1 MNSKNLIL
9 FSALLI
15 TIWLAWR
22 APSEANDVALTARV
36 QNATMQANK
45 TDVAEQFALQTRV
58 IAPSQLDLFGVI
70 KPVEVFKPVIK
81 AVSKPPPP
89 IVPVAPPL
97 PFKLIGRMQV
107 GDGSQVLLNVKDEVT
122 PVAVG
127 DILLGQYKVLTIQN
141 NANSTQ
147 IQMLYLPF
155 NQIQTLNALT
165 TN

>member
-9 FSALLI
+9 FCALLI

-22 APSEANDVALTARV
+22 APSDNGDIALTERV
-36 QNATMQANK
+36 QNTATQVNK
-45 TDVAEQFALQTRV
+45 ADVTEQFALQNRD
-58 IAPSQLDLFGVI
+58 IAPSQVDLFGVE
-70 KPVEVFKPVIK
+70 KPIVVQTITKT
-81 AVSKPPPP
+81 VSKPPPP
-89 IVPVAPPL
+89 VVPVAPPL

-107 GDGSQVLLNVKDEVT
+107 GEGNQVLLNVNNEVT

-127 DILLGQYKVLTIQN
+127 DILLGQYKVLAIQN

-165 TN
+165 IN